1 MSTPPTVRRPRTAGW
16 GFRRQ
21 LPGPL
26 VLGADVLLA
35 TLGIFLVLLGGA
47 GCASREVETAPDF
60 TLSAAVAPPTA
71 TPNMAR
77 DVARGKRLAQ
87 DKGCLGCHTVD
98 GRDQVGPT
106 WKGLYGKTET
116 LEGGGRVEVND
127 EYLEESIARPN
138 AKEVQGFL
146 PDIMP
151 AIELNR
157 EEINAIIAYI
167 KSLR

>member
-1 MSTPPTVRRPRTAGW
+1 MRTLPALFLLGLILGIVAGACGRSPP
-16 GFRRQ
+16 
-21 LPGPL
+21 
-26 VLGADVLLA
+26 A
-35 TLGIFLVLLGGA
+35 TLAPRG
-47 GCASREVETAPDF
+47 TA
-60 TLSAAVAPPTA
+60 AAVAPPTA

-116 LEGGGRVEVND
+116 LEGGGKVEVND